1 VASVQSRPAQ
11 PRPVPTRT
19 CVACRTARPKRDL
32 VRIVRTPAGQVVEDP
47 TGRLAGRGAY
57 VCPDGACRELALAKG
72 GLARAFGRPISAAE
86 RSELTIRAGDQPV
99 DPALNDEGDD
109 RGQE

>member
-1 VASVQSRPAQ
+1 MASVQSRPAQ

-19 CVACRTARPKRDL
+19 CVACRTTRPKREL
-32 VRIVRTPAGQVVEDP
+32 VRIVRTPSGQVIEDP

-57 VCPDGACRELALAKG
+57 VCADGACRELALSKG
-72 GLARAFGRPISAAE
+72 GLARAFGRPISASE
-86 RSELTIRAGDQPV
+86 RSELTIHAGGQPDQ
-99 DPALNDEGDD
+99 PALNDEGDD